1 MRAVIQRVL
10 QASVTEVAG
19 EERRLSGVI
28 ETGFVVLVGVKD
40 GDTEDD
46 ARYIADKVTNLRVFD
61 DDEGKLNRALADVN
75 GSVLLV
81 SNFTLYGD
89 CRKGRRPGFVE
100 AGKGEQ
106 ARLLYHLVGEMIA
119 AQGIPV
125 EYGVFGAE
133 MRVSLV
139 NDGPITLLLDSSKQF

>member
-1 MRAVIQRVL
+1 MRAVVQRVL
-10 QASVTEVAG
+10 QASVTEVAE
-19 EERRLSGVI
+19 EERRLCGVI
-28 ETGFVVLVGVKD
+28 ETGFVVLMGVKD
-40 GDTEDD
+40 DDTEED

-61 DDEGKLNRALADVN
+61 DDEGKLNRALAEVA

-89 CRKGRRPGFVE
+89 CRKGRRPSFIE

-106 ARLLYHLVGEMIA
+106 ARALYHHVGVLIA
-119 AQGIPV
+119 EQGIPV

-133 MRVSLV
+133 MRISLV
-139 NDGPITLLLDSSKQF
+139 NDGPITLLLDSRKQF

>member
-1 MRAVIQRVL
+1 MRAVVQRVL

-19 EERRLSGVI
+19 EERRLCGVI
-28 ETGFVVLVGVKD
+28 ETGFVVLVGVKAD
-40 GDTEDD
+40 DEAED
-46 ARYIADKVTNLRVFD
+46 AKYIADKVSHLRVFD
-61 DDEGKLNRALADVN
+61 DDEGKLNRALAEVN

-100 AGKGEQ
+100 AGKGEP
-106 ARLLYHLVGEMIA
+106 ARALYHLVGVLIA
-119 AQGIPV
+119 EQGIPV

-133 MRVSLV
+133 MRVSLI

>member
-1 MRAVIQRVL
+1 MRAVVQRVL
-10 QASVTEVAG
+10 QASVTEVTE
-19 EERRLSGVI
+19 EERRLCGVI

-40 GDTEDD
+40 GDAEED

-61 DDEGKLNRALADVN
+61 DDEGKLNRALAEVN

-89 CRKGRRPGFVE
+89 CRKGRRPSFIE

-106 ARLLYHLVGEMIA
+106 ARALYHQVGVLIA
-119 AQGIPV
+119 EQGIPV

-139 NDGPITLLLDSSKQF
+139 NDGPITLLLDSGKQF

>member
-1 MRAVIQRVL
+1 MRAVVQRVL

-28 ETGFVVLVGVKD
+28 EQGFVVLVGVKD
-40 GDTEDD
+40 DDTEED
-46 ARYIADKVTNLRVFD
+46 ARYIADKVAHLRVFE
-61 DDEGKLNRALADVN
+61 DDEGKLNRALAEVN

-100 AGKGEQ
+100 AAKGEL
-106 ARLLYHLVGEMIA
+106 ARQLYHAVGELIA
-119 AQGIPV
+119 EQKIPV

-133 MRVSLV
+133 MRVSLI
-139 NDGPITLLLDSSKQF
+139 NDGPITLLLDSRRGF

>member
-1 MRAVIQRVL
+1 MRAVVQRVL

-28 ETGFVVLVGVKD
+28 EKGFVVLVGVKD
-40 GDTEDD
+40 GDTEED
-46 ARYIADKVTNLRVFD
+46 ARYIADKVSNLRVF

-106 ARLLYHLVGEMIA
+106 ARTLYHHVGVLIA
-119 AQGIPV
+119 EQGIPV

>member
-1 MRAVIQRVL
+1 MRAVVQRVL

-28 ETGFVVLVGVKD
+28 EQGFVVLVGVKD
-40 GDTEDD
+40 DDTEED
-46 ARYIADKVTNLRVFD
+46 ARYIADKVANLRVFE
-61 DDEGKLNRALADVN
+61 DDEGKLNRALVEVG

-100 AGKGEQ
+100 AAKGEP
-106 ARLLYHLVGEMIA
+106 ARLLYHYVGELIA
-119 AQGIPV
+119 QQKIPV

-133 MRVSLV
+133 MRVSLI
-139 NDGPITLLLDSSKQF
+139 NDGPITLLLDSRRGF